1 MSGGTPIARVQLRR
15 VRADVDT
22 GDTSDVRDSRTRVEA
37 YVGGLPRL
45 LLLELTEG
53 RAWALRAAREALGD
67 DQAVYR
73 ARVLARRL
81 SRP

>member
-1 MSGGTPIARVQLRR
+1 MSGGTPIARVQLWR
-15 VRADVDT
+15 VRADV
-22 GDTSDVRDSRTRVEA
+22 DTSDVRDSRTRVEA

-53 RAWALRAAREALGD
+53 RPWALRAAREALGD

>member
-1 MSGGTPIARVQLRR
+1 MSGGAPIARVQLRR

-22 GDTSDVRDSRTRVEA
+22 GDVRDSRTRVEA